1 MNKPYPLSLCD
12 LCQISLQFQDLKWR
26 AIIDLQYRV
35 IGNLLVFGQFP
46 FPVFR
51 DHTPDFLH
59 AFYDKHPGIAKV
71 VFRSVSILPQEG
83 IVLCIKGINGVQ
95 QASQMVI
102 ECPRQTNMYRL
113 AFASIFVPSI

>member
-46 FPVFR
+46 FPVFL
-51 DHTPDFLH
+51 DH
-59 AFYDKHPGIAKV
+59 KHPG
-71 VFRSVSILPQEG
+71 FP
-83 IVLCIKGINGVQ
+83 
-95 QASQMVI
+95 
-102 ECPRQTNMYRL
+102 
-113 AFASIFVPSI
+113 

>member
-46 FPVFR
+46 FPVFLN
-51 DHTPDFLH
+51 HTTDFFHSLITNIR
-59 AFYDKHPGIAKV
+59 ASP
-71 VFRSVSILPQEG
+71 RSYFGPYPFSRRKAL
-83 IVLCIKGINGVQ
+83 
-95 QASQMVI
+95 
-102 ECPRQTNMYRL
+102 Y
-113 AFASIFVPSI
+113 FV